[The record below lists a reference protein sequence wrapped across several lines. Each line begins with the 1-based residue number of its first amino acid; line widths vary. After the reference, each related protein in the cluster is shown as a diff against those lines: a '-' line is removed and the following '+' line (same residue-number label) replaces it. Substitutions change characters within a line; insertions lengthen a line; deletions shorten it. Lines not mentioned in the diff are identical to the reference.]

1 MITLTPTASSR
12 GEPSPN
18 PSESRSSVSWKKHER
33 CVWCPRNLQPQC
45 SLAAPDLQ
53 PDVDPG
59 EIGRVAVEDQA
70 VVGEP
75 VTLARSQDD
84 PYDWMRGEAAQESPR
99 EVARGCRGGFGRFRG
114 GEPFPDRG
122 RPEVQDDQPGRFVA
136 QVDPTE
142 RRGPESGRS
151 RSRPASRASPAAA
164 SICVEGCPA

>member
-18 PSESRSSVSWKKHER
+18 PSESRSSVPWKKHKR

-59 EIGRVAVEDQA
+59 ETGRVAVEDEA
-70 VVGEP
+70 VGGEP

-84 PYDWMRGEAAQESPR
+84 PYD
-99 EVARGCRGGFGRFRG
+99 
-114 GEPFPDRG
+114 
-122 RPEVQDDQPGRFVA
+122 
-136 QVDPTE
+136 
-142 RRGPESGRS
+142 
-151 RSRPASRASPAAA
+151 
-164 SICVEGCPA
+164 